1 MTQLAILDINQRIA
15 RLTIN
20 RPEARNALSTD
31 LLAALHDAAKTLAA
45 RPDVSV
51 LVISGAGKAFCAGMD
66 LKAVLN
72 DPAAPGTLL
81 SALGEFTLALR
92 SLPMVVVAKVNGP
105 AIGGGCGLACVAD
118 VAMTFAENK
127 MGFPEVD
134 LGVCPAVV
142 APWLVRKIGAGRAR
156 KVLLTGGL
164 LSGAE
169 AMQLGMVDHC
179 VEQAADLDAACEKLV
194 ARLAEGG
201 PNAVRATKGLL
212 NELDGSM
219 DADLI
224 RRGAALSA
232 SVIATPETQATLRA
246 KLGM

>member
-31 LLAALHDAAKTLAA
+31 LLAALHDATKTLAA

-72 DPAAPGTLL
+72 DPAAPGKLL
-81 SALGEFTLALR
+81 HALGEFTLALR
-92 SLPMVVVAKVNGP
+92 SLPMVAVAKVNGP

-169 AMQLGMVDHC
+169 AFQLGMVDHC
-179 VEQAADLDAACEKLV
+179 VADAAELDAACEKMV

-201 PNAVRATKGLL
+201 PNALRATKGLL

>member
-1 MTQLAILDINQRIA
+1 
-15 RLTIN
+15 
-20 RPEARNALSTD
+20 
-31 LLAALHDAAKTLAA
+31 
-45 RPDVSV
+45 
-51 LVISGAGKAFCAGMD
+51 
-66 LKAVLN
+66 
-72 DPAAPGTLL
+72 
-81 SALGEFTLALR
+81 
-92 SLPMVVVAKVNGP
+92 
-105 AIGGGCGLACVAD
+105 
-118 VAMTFAENK
+118 

-164 LSGAE
+164 LTGAE

-179 VEQAADLDAACEKLV
+179 VEQAADLDAACEKLA

-201 PNAVRATKGLL
+201 PNALRATKGLL

-232 SVIATPETQATLRA
+232 SVIATPETQATLRT